1 MANPLWFKDAVIYE
15 LHVKTFQ
22 DSDGDGIGDLRGLLD
37 RLDYFSELGVTALW
51 LLPFYPSPLRDD
63 GYDIAD
69 YYSVNPSY
77 GNLDDFR
84 ALLEEAHQRGLRII
98 TELVLNHTSDQNPW
112 FQRARRAPAG
122 SPLRDF
128 YVWSDDPRKY
138 REARIIFKDFETSN
152 WTWDPVAKAYFWHR
166 FYSHQPDLNFD
177 NPAVHEELF
186 RVIDFWLEMGVDGVR
201 LDAVPYLY
209 EREDTNCEN
218 LPETHAF
225 LKKLRLHI
233 DQKFGDR
240 MLLAEANQ
248 WPEDAAEYFGAGDE
262 CHMEFHFPLMPRMFM
277 ALQMEDRH
285 PIIDILEQTPA
296 IPESCQWAIFLRN
309 HDELTLEM
317 VTDEERDYM
326 YRVYAHDVRAR
337 INLGIRRRLA
347 PLLGNNRRK
356 IELINSLLF
365 SLPGTPIIYYGD
377 EIGMGDNFYLGDRN
391 GVRTPMQWSPDRNAG
406 FSRANPQQLY
416 LPTIIDPEYHYESV
430 NVENQQKNLS
440 SLFWWMR
447 RLLAVRQRFTAFAR
461 GSIEF
466 LQPDN
471 AKVLAYIR
479 RFEDEV
485 ILAVANLSRFVQVV
499 ELDLSAFA
507 GMAPEELFGHSA
519 FPEIKLTPTVFTLTP
534 HGFYWLV
541 LRQPA
546 AHPREIQWMAPA
558 FSTPAAWSNSLWQRI
573 EREILPAYVP
583 TCRWF
588 GENHRAIR
596 EFHITQNVPVGP
608 AQDAARLLVVE
619 VAFTEGLPQ
628 CYLLPVAFAS
638 ASDTERLT
646 AENPHSI
653 LARLE
658 EQRSLCDAL
667 YLPEVRGE
675 LLRLT
680 ATSAFGRG
688 RVRFTGDPEAVLDS
702 AVLEQAVTNSRLV
715 ATEQANTSIIFG
727 DTLFFKFFRKFER
740 GPHPELELSKFFVGR
755 QDSTLV
761 APYIGALKLADRE
774 GESALGVLVGFVQN
788 QGDGWTLTLDSL
800 ARFFDRVLEARVEV
814 SDSAIA
820 DLVGAVY
827 PERARLL
834 GGRTAEMHVVLAS
847 SDDRPEFAAEYFG
860 TLYQRSLYQ
869 GLRGLA
875 GSVLRV
881 LRRQSSALPEADR
894 ADAAEILGSVPRI
907 NEIFARLLEHKIAAS
922 KIRIHGNFHL
932 GQVLNTG
939 KNFTFI
945 DFEGDPARPLGERR
959 LKRSPLVDV
968 AGMLHSLYEAG
979 SVALSHESEA
989 DIRRLE
995 PWKEIWVNSVS
1006 NAYLEGYLATA
1017 DGASFLPANHVH
1029 GRALLECFLLEI
1041 ALQHLG
1047 YALAN
1052 HLESA
1057 AISLKAVLRALSNAD
1072 DILGKWQPAAVS
1084 AANPPV

>member
-15 LHVKTFQ
+15 IHVKTFQ

-51 LLPFYPSPLRDD
+51 VLPFYPSPLRDD

-84 ALLEEAHQRGLRII
+84 ALLDQAHQRGLRII

-152 WTWDPVAKAYFWHR
+152 WTWDSVAKAYFWHR

-177 NPAVHEELF
+177 NPAVHEELL

-225 LKKLRLHI
+225 LKKLRRHI
-233 DQKFGDR
+233 DQNYSDR

-248 WPEDAAEYFGAGDE
+248 WPEDAAAYFGAGDE

-326 YRVYAHDVRAR
+326 YRVYANDVRAR

-406 FSRANPQQLY
+406 FSKANPQQLY

-440 SLFWWMR
+440 SLYWWMR
-447 RLLAVRQRFTAFAR
+447 RMLAVRQRFTAFAR

-471 AKVLAYIR
+471 AKVLAYVR
-479 RFEDEV
+479 RFGDEL
-485 ILAVANLSRFVQVV
+485 ILAVANLSRFAQVV

-546 AHPREIQWMAPA
+546 THPREMQWTAPA
-558 FSTPAAWSNSLWQRI
+558 FAAPAAWTNALWQRI
-573 EREILPAYVP
+573 EREVLPIYVP

-588 GENHRAIR
+588 GENHRAMR
-596 EFHITQNVPVGP
+596 ELHIVQNVPIGSAV
-608 AQDAARLLVVE
+608 DAAQLLVIE
-619 VAFTEGLPQ
+619 VVFTEGLPE

-638 ASDTERLT
+638 ASDADRLAGET
-646 AENPHSI
+646 PHSI
-653 LARLE
+653 LALLE
-658 EQRSLCDAL
+658 EKRALCDAL

-675 LLRLT
+675 LLRL
-680 ATSAFGRG
+680 AANPVMGRS
-688 RVRFTGDPEAVLDS
+688 RVRFTGDPDAVLDP
-702 AVLEQAVTNSRLV
+702 AILEHALTNSRMV
-715 ATEQANTSIIFG
+715 TSEQANTSIIFG
-727 DTLFFKFFRKFER
+727 ETLFFKFFRKFER

-761 APYIGALKLADRE
+761 APYIGALKLADRDGE
-774 GESALGVLVGFVQN
+774 GALGALVGFVQN

-814 SDSAIA
+814 SESAIA
-820 DLVGAVY
+820 DLVGGIY

-834 GGRTAEMHVVLAS
+834 GSRTAEMHLVLAS
-847 SDDRPEFAAEYFG
+847 SDDRPEFSAEYFS

-869 GLRGLA
+869 GMRGLA
-875 GSVLRV
+875 GSVLRA
-881 LRRQSSALPEADR
+881 LRRESALLPEAAR
-894 ADAAEILGSVPRI
+894 ADAAEVLGSVARI
-907 NEIFARLLEHKIAAS
+907 NEIFARLLEHKITAC
-922 KIRIHGNFHL
+922 KIRIHGNLHL

-968 AGMLHSLYEAG
+968 ASMLRSLDEAG
-979 SVALSHESEA
+979 AVALSHESEA

-995 PWKEIWVNSVS
+995 PWKEVWVDSVS

-1041 ALQHLG
+1041 ALQHSG
-1047 YALAN
+1047 YTLAN
-1052 HLESA
+1052 RLESA
-1057 AISLKAVLRALSNAD
+1057 AIPLKAVLRTLSNTD
-1072 DILGKWQPAAVS
+1072 GILGKWQPAAIS

>member
-1 MANPLWFKDAVIYE
+1 
-15 LHVKTFQ
+15 
-22 DSDGDGIGDLRGLLD
+22 
-37 RLDYFSELGVTALW
+37 
-51 LLPFYPSPLRDD
+51 
-63 GYDIAD
+63 
-69 YYSVNPSY
+69 
-77 GNLDDFR
+77 
-84 ALLEEAHQRGLRII
+84 
-98 TELVLNHTSDQNPW
+98 
-112 FQRARRAPAG
+112 
-122 SPLRDF
+122 
-128 YVWSDDPRKY
+128 
-138 REARIIFKDFETSN
+138 
-152 WTWDPVAKAYFWHR
+152 
-166 FYSHQPDLNFD
+166 
-177 NPAVHEELF
+177 
-186 RVIDFWLEMGVDGVR
+186 
-201 LDAVPYLY
+201 
-209 EREDTNCEN
+209 
-218 LPETHAF
+218 
-225 LKKLRLHI
+225 
-233 DQKFGDR
+233 

-248 WPEDAAEYFGAGDE
+248 WPEDAAAYFGAGDE

-447 RLLAVRQRFTAFAR
+447 RMLGVRQRFTAFAR

-485 ILAVANLSRFVQVV
+485 ILAVANLSRFAQVV

-507 GMAPEELFGHSA
+507 GMSPEELFGHSA

-541 LRQPA
+541 LRQPV
-546 AHPREIQWMAPA
+546 AHPREIQWTAPA
-558 FSTPAAWSNSLWQRI
+558 FSVPAAWTNSLWQRM
-573 EREILPAYVP
+573 EREVLPVYVP

-588 GENHRAIR
+588 GENHRSIR
-596 EFHITQNVPVGP
+596 ELHITQNVPLDS
-608 AQDAARLLVVE
+608 AADAARLLVIE

-628 CYLLPVAFAS
+628 SYLLPVALAS
-638 ASDTERLT
+638 SGEAARLASET
-646 AENPHSI
+646 PHSI
-653 LARLE
+653 LALLE
-658 EQRSLCDAL
+658 DQRVLCDAL
-667 YLPEVRGE
+667 YLPEVRGQ
-675 LLRLT
+675 LLRL
-680 ATSAFGRG
+680 AANPGPGRG
-688 RVRFTGDPEAVLDS
+688 RVRFCGDPEAVLDP
-702 AVLEQAVTNSRLV
+702 AVLEHALTNSRV
-715 ATEQANTSIIFG
+715 IATEQANTSIVFG
-727 DTLFFKFFRKFER
+727 ETLFFKFFRKFEH
-740 GPHPELELSKFFVGR
+740 GPHPELEITKFFTG
-755 QDSTLV
+755 QKDPTLV
-761 APYIGALKLADRE
+761 APYVGALKLADRE
-774 GESALGVLVGFVQN
+774 GEGALGALVGFVQN

-814 SDSAIA
+814 SESAIA
-820 DLVGAVY
+820 DLVGGIY
-827 PERARLL
+827 PERARRL
-834 GGRTAEMHVVLAS
+834 GERTAEMHLALAS
-847 SDDRPEFAAEYFG
+847 SDDRPEFTAEYFS

-869 GLRGLA
+869 GMRGQA
-875 GSVLRV
+875 GSVLRA
-881 LRRQSSALPEADR
+881 LRRQSAMLPEAAR
-894 ADAAEILGSVPRI
+894 TDAADILASVARI
-907 NEIFARLLEHKIAAS
+907 NDIFARLLEHKIAAF
-922 KIRIHGNFHL
+922 KIRVHGNFHL
-932 GQVLNTG
+932 GQILNTG
-939 KNFTFI
+939 KDFTFI

-968 AGMLHSLYEAG
+968 AGMLYSLGEAG
-979 SVALSHESEA
+979 AVALSHEGEA
-989 DIRRLE
+989 DVRRLE
-995 PWKEIWVNSVS
+995 PWKDIWVDCVS
-1006 NAYLEGYLATA
+1006 KAYLEGYLATA
-1017 DGASFLPANHVH
+1017 HGAPFLPESHVD
-1029 GRALLECFLLEI
+1029 GCALLECFLLEI

-1047 YALAN
+1047 YTLTN
-1052 HLESA
+1052 RLESA
-1057 AISLKAVLRALSNAD
+1057 VIPLKAVLRALSNSDTLLAT
-1072 DILGKWQPAAVS
+1072 WQPAAIS